1 MPGGRAEF
9 VPGGRATVPGN
20 RDPDRCG
27 ALPVNPTRGLELSLC
42 ALVCW
47 SLSPFFFTAAGRR
60 IGPLAT
66 NTLRLTLATLAL
78 VALAL
83 ARGLIGFHSALPHP
97 ASIAWLAGSGFIG
110 LTIGDAFL
118 YRAFVSIGP
127 ERTSQIQ
134 TLAPASTAALAF
146 LALGEILSHR
156 QLAGMALIL
165 AGVFTATTS
174 AARAARKSRAL
185 AATVPAAVPTGP
197 PPAPAHRPAAA
208 YGHAAWAAIW
218 SALFQGL
225 GTVLARKAFLS
236 QPDLDP
242 VLATAVRLGA
252 GALGLWSYARARGP
266 LRPALGSWTEKRTLR
281 LLLGG
286 TLFGPTLGMLCY
298 IAALKAAPAG
308 IVTTITFMA
317 PLLIIPIG
325 AGIYGTR
332 IGWAALAGTAFS
344 LAGVALLGLR

>member
-1 MPGGRAEF
+1 M
-9 VPGGRATVPGN
+9 
-20 RDPDRCG
+20 
-27 ALPVNPTRGLELSLC
+27 NPARGLVLSLC

-47 SLSPFFFTAAGRR
+47 SIAPFFFTAAGRR

-66 NTLRLTLATLAL
+66 NMLRLALATFTI

-83 ARGLIGFHSALPHP
+83 ARGVAGFHVPWPHP
-97 ASIAWLAGSGFIG
+97 ASIAWLAGSGLIG

-127 ERTSQIQ
+127 GRTSQIQ

-165 AGVFTATTS
+165 AGVLTATTS
-174 AARAARKSRAL
+174 AVRAARNSSRV
-185 AATVPAAVPTGP
+185 ATSAPTN
-197 PPAPAHRPAAA
+197 RPTAA

-236 QPDLDP
+236 QSDLDP
-242 VLATAVRLGA
+242 VLATGIRLGA
-252 GALGLWSYARARGP
+252 GAAGLWAYARTRGP
-266 LRPALGSWTEKRTLR
+266 WRPALGNWTETRTIR

-286 TLFGPTLGMLCY
+286 AVFGPTLGMLCY
-298 IAALKAAPAG
+298 ISALKSAPAG

-325 AGIYGTR
+325 AKLYGTR
-332 IGWAALAGTAFS
+332 MGMAALAGTALS
-344 LAGVALLGLR
+344 LAGVVLLGLG

>member
-1 MPGGRAEF
+1 MNPG
-9 VPGGRATVPGN
+9 
-20 RDPDRCG
+20 
-27 ALPVNPTRGLELSLC
+27 RGLALSLC

-47 SLSPFFFTAAGRR
+47 SISPFFFTAAGRR

-66 NTLRLTLATLAL
+66 NVLRLTMATFAL
-78 VALAL
+78 LALAL
-83 ARGLIGFHSALPHP
+83 ARGLLGFPIALPHL
-97 ASIAWLAGSGFIG
+97 ASVAWLAGSGVIG

-165 AGVFTATTS
+165 AGVLTATTS
-174 AARAARKSRAL
+174 AARAARRAKAIL
-185 AATVPAAVPTGP
+185 VSSPAKPSGGF
-197 PPAPAHRPAAA
+197 
-208 YGHAAWAAIW
+208 GHAAWAAIW

-225 GTVLARKAFLS
+225 GTVMAREGFLS
-236 QPDLDP
+236 QADLDP
-242 VLATAVRLGA
+242 VQATAIRLGA
-252 GALGLWSYARARGP
+252 GAIGLWAYARMRGP
-266 LRPALGSWTEKRTLR
+266 LRPALGNWAEKHTLR

-286 TLFGPTLGMLCY
+286 VVFGPTLGMLCY
-298 IAALKAAPAG
+298 ISALKSAPAG

-325 AGIYGTR
+325 ARVYGTR
-332 IGWAALAGTAFS
+332 IGWAAWGGTALS
-344 LAGVALLGLR
+344 LAGVVLLGVV